1 MLPLLD
7 VVVLLVLLVVLLVL
21 LDLGDKKVPTVVLR
35 NASYSFNLTK
45 ATTDSALLRRLEVE
59 EEVFPPDNTA
69 AWNQAPSTMHISGP
83 PESP

>member
-7 VVVLLVLLVVLLVL
+7 VVVLLVLLVL
-21 LDLGDKKVPTVVLR
+21 LDLGDKKVPTVVFR
-35 NASYSFNLTK
+35 NAPYSFNLTK
-45 ATTDSALLRRLEVE
+45 ATTDSDLHRRLEVE
-59 EEVFPPDNTA
+59 EEGFPPDNTA

>member
-7 VVVLLVLLVVLLVL
+7 VVVLLVLLVVLL
-21 LDLGDKKVPTVVLR
+21 DLGDKKVPTVLLR
-35 NASYSFNLTK
+35 KSPYSFNLTK
-45 ATTDSALLRRLEVE
+45 ATTDSALRRRLEVE

>member
-7 VVVLLVLLVVLLVL
+7 VVVLLVLLVL
-21 LDLGDKKVPTVVLR
+21 LDLGDKKSPTMVIR
-35 NASYSFNLTK
+35 KSAYCCNLTK
-45 ATTDSALLRRLEVE
+45 ATTESDLLRRLEVE